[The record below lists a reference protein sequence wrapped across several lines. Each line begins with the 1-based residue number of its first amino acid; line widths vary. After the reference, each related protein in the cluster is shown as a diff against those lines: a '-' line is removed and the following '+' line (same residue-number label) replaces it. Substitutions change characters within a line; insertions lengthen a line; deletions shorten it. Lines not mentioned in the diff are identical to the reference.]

1 MNEHKGMELK
11 NIWFKRGEFSKL
23 VNAVNCNCKDE
34 AFDIL
39 FEIKQRGDLK

>member
-23 VNAVNCNCKDE
+23 VNAVENNEKE
-34 AFDIL
+34 KAFDIL
-39 FEIKQRGDLK
+39 FGIKQRGDLQ